1 VRDAERPVGFRRAAR
16 TVFDLALDQMLWS
29 RKCLAV
35 VLALALPIVF
45 AVAYRV
51 ALAARFPRHLT
62 ALDLYGWIVA
72 VYLLGHV
79 LPLTALFY
87 ATSMV
92 SEEVEAKTITYLLS
106 RPVPR
111 GAILAGKFA
120 AYLASTLVLALPS
133 TVITFYLLTSAGGTD
148 GIAAAFPDLLRDLGA
163 AVLALLAYGALF
175 ALFGVYLRRPVVPG
189 LLFIYG
195 WEQLARL
202 PGGLG
207 RLTLTGHL
215 RSLVSHRPL
224 EEGIGESFRRVF
236 PADTSLLVLLFAT
249 AVLLY
254 GVGRVFTRRE
264 YVLQQ

>member
-1 VRDAERPVGFRRAAR
+1 MSEAPRAVRFGRSAR

-29 RKCLAV
+29 RRSLLVV
-35 VLALALPIVF
+35 VLLGLPVVFGVVYRAALGT
-45 AVAYRV
+45 RV
-51 ALAARFPRHLT
+51 APHWT
-62 ALDLYGWIVA
+62 PLDLYGWIVA
-72 VYLLGHV
+72 VYYLGHI

-92 SEEVEAKTITYLLS
+92 SEEVEAKTITYLLA

-120 AYLASTLVLALPS
+120 AYLATSLLLALPA
-133 TVITFYLLTSAGGTD
+133 TVVTFYLLIGAGGGD
-148 GIAAAFPDLLRDLGA
+148 AIGAGFSDLLRDLGTGA
-163 AVLALLAYGALF
+163 LALLSYGALF
-175 ALFGVYLRRPVVPG
+175 ALLGVYLRRPIVPG
-189 LLFIYG
+189 LLFVFG

-215 RSLVSHRPL
+215 RSLISHRPM
-224 EEGIGESFRRVF
+224 EEGFGESFRRVF
-236 PADTSLLVLLFAT
+236 PADTSLLFLLVVT
-249 AVLLY
+249 AALL
-254 GVGRVFTRRE
+254 VVVVRVFGRRE